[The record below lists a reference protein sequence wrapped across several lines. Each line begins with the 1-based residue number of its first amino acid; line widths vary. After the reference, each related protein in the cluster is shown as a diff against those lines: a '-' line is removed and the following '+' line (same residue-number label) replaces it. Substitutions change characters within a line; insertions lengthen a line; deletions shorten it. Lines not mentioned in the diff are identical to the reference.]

1 MKCAVRDNLVRHRHL
16 STSIV
21 FAVEQSGDDFE
32 LGNRIREAREKT
44 GLSQQAMAAK
54 LDEMGLPDASFGSYR
69 RYETGE
75 KSPSA
80 AVVRGIASIAD
91 VRVQELLG
99 EEVIDGPTFPE
110 DAPPDGLQILGHI
123 EAELMRQEEEGA
135 EGGPQKAFEI
145 VEQRVQRLR
154 GEGRIDDAG
163 YAYWRALRRGAVL
176 AGGYEPEDR
185 DPEDPAVNDS
195 AQRDI
200 A

>member
-1 MKCAVRDNLVRHRHL
+1 MPCRASVNRP
-16 STSIV
+16 V
-21 FAVEQSGDDFE
+21 FSVEQSGNDSE
-32 LGNRIREAREKT
+32 LGKRIREAREKI

-54 LDEMGLPDASFGSYR
+54 LDGMGIPEASFGSYR

-80 AVVRGIASIAD
+80 AILRGIASIAD

-99 EEVIDGPTFPE
+99 AEVIDDGPSFPA

-135 EGGPQKAFEI
+135 EGGPQKAFAI
-145 VEQRVQRLR
+145 VERRVQRLR
-154 GEGRIDDAG
+154 GEGRIGDAG
-163 YAYWRALRRGAVL
+163 YAYWRALRRGAML
-176 AGGYEPEDR
+176 AGGYEPEVP
-185 DPEDPAVNDS
+185 DPEDPALEDR